1 MGAPRAPIET
11 WYDTQM
17 EQGWLLDFIALA
29 RTKSFT
35 EAAKSRNSSQSAFSR
50 RIQLLEYWLNVRL
63 VDRAVQPVALTAAG
77 TKFLPMAESLCSN
90 IDEIKK
96 SIN

>member
-1 MGAPRAPIET
+1 
-11 WYDTQM
+11 M

-35 EAAKSRNSSQSAFSR
+35 EAAKLRNSSQSAFSR

-63 VDRAVQPVALTAAG
+63 VDRGVQPVQLTEEG
-77 TKFLPMAESLCSN
+77 VKFLPMAESLSGN
-90 IDEIKK
+90 MEKIKDAIK
-96 SIN
+96 ST